1 MENNE
6 TIETI
11 EIENLVNMYNNGM
24 TLQSISQTL
33 GSSKSA
39 VQRKL
44 VKNGYIFNKITK
56 KYENNVSIETI
67 NQEKPVSNKSKV
79 SSATSVTEN
88 VVNRTYAI
96 SEKTD
101 RGIKLKAIIECKKP
115 IDVVREALE
124 AYIEA
129 KYLEM

>member
-6 TIETI
+6 TIETMDI
-11 EIENLVNMYNNGM
+11 EKLVNMYNNGM
-24 TLQSISQTL
+24 TLKSISDSL

-67 NQEKPVSNKSKV
+67 KTEKLGSKKSNV
-79 SSATSVTEN
+79 SSATSITDN

-96 SEKTD
+96 SEKID

-124 AYIEA
+124 AYIDP